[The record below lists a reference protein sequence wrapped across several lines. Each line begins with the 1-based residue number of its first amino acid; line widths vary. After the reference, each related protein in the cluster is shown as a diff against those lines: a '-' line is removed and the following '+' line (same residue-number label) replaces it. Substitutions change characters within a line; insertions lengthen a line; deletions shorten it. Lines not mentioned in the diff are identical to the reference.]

1 MSQTTA
7 GRAIVAALE
16 RAGIR
21 HAFTVP
27 GESFLE
33 LLDALRDS
41 SIRLVT
47 TRHEAG
53 AGFMAEAYA
62 QLTGRPAVCLATR
75 AVGTANLAIALHTA
89 MQDSAPLVA
98 ISGQVPRA
106 FRGREAFQE
115 ADLAATFGGLC
126 KAAVELD
133 DPADAAGEVE
143 RLALLARAGRP
154 GPVLIAIPEDVLRA
168 PVDAPWPA
176 GREPWGTQPA
186 GREPA
191 EMQPAER
198 DPAAARGADGGGAG
212 AAASRGAAASGGAA
226 ASAGPG
232 AGAAAAG
239 ETIEPPVPTS
249 DDVAEVLRVLAS
261 AERPVVVAGGGV
273 LRSGATAELRAFAE
287 EAGLAVIAAWR
298 RPDVFPGDSPRYLGA
313 TGLSAARTV
322 RPRLLEADVILAL
335 GTRLSEI
342 ASFEYAVPAP
352 ATRLIHVDVEPGF
365 RGDRPA
371 PALAVRA
378 DARAFLRTA
387 LALLVRA
394 RSAAGGPGAGAVRPD
409 APLAAR
415 RAADL
420 ARERAAYLAAVTL
433 PDPGPRGAG
442 DRAHPAT
449 VVAALR
455 RHLPE
460 DAILTTDAGNF
471 AGWAARYLP
480 VPAGG
485 RFLGPTSGAM
495 GYGLPAAIGAGI
507 AARELE
513 GRARPLVALGGDGG
527 LAMLMAEL
535 ETAVRERLR
544 LTVVVFDNAMYGT
557 IRMHQER
564 AYPTRVAATDLGA
577 IDFAAVAEAC
587 GARAFRAADDREVDG
602 AVAAALR
609 LPEVALV
616 HVLTDPRVIS
626 VDATLPG

>member
-115 ADLAATFGGLC
+115 ADLAATFGRLC

-168 PVDAPWPA
+168 P
-176 GREPWGTQPA
+176 
-186 GREPA
+186 
-191 EMQPAER
+191 
-198 DPAAARGADGGGAG
+198 AAARGADGGGAG
-212 AAASRGAAASGGAA
+212 AAASGGAA
-226 ASAGPG
+226 ANAGPG
-232 AGAAAAG
+232 AAAAAAG
-239 ETIEPPVPTS
+239 GTIEPPVPTT
-249 DDVAEVLRVLAS
+249 DEVAEVLRVLAS
-261 AERPVVVAGGGV
+261 ADRPVVVAGGGV

-415 RAADL
+415 RAEDL
-420 ARERAAYLAAVTL
+420 ARDRAAYLAAVTL

-513 GRARPLVALGGDGG
+513 GRARPLVALAGDGG

-564 AYPTRVAATDLGA
+564 AYPSRVAATDLGA

>member
-1 MSQTTA
+1 MSQVTA
-7 GRAIVAALE
+7 GRAVVTALE

-75 AVGTANLAIALHTA
+75 AVGTANLSIALHTA

-115 ADLAATFGGLC
+115 TDLAATFGALC
-126 KAAVELD
+126 KGAAELD
-133 DPADAAGEVE
+133 EPAGAAGEVE
-143 RLALLARAGRP
+143 RLALLARSGRP
-154 GPVLIAIPEDVLRA
+154 GPVLVAVPEDVLRA
-168 PVDAPWPA
+168 PVDAPWPT
-176 GREPWGTQPA
+176 GPGEPGTV
-186 GREPA
+186 
-191 EMQPAER
+191 
-198 DPAAARGADGGGAG
+198 AAAPA
-212 AAASRGAAASGGAA
+212 
-226 ASAGPG
+226 PP
-232 AGAAAAG
+232 
-239 ETIEPPVPTS
+239 EPPVG
-249 DDVAEVLRVLAS
+249 EVRGALRLLAS
-261 AERPVVVAGGGV
+261 ARRPVLVAGGGV

-287 EAGLAVIAAWR
+287 AAELAVIAAWR
-298 RPDVFPGDSPRYLGA
+298 RPDVFPNDSPRYLGA

-335 GTRLSEI
+335 GTRLSEV

-352 ATRLIHVDVEPGF
+352 ATRLVHVDVEPGF

-371 PALAVRA
+371 PALTVRA
-378 DARAFLRTA
+378 DARAFLRVA
-387 LALLVRA
+387 LALLGEA
-394 RSAAGGPGAGAVRPD
+394 GPGASGRGPGALRPP
-409 APLAAR
+409 ASLAAR

-420 ARERAAYLAAVTL
+420 ARDRAAYVAAVEL

-442 DRAHPAT
+442 GRAHPAT

-460 DAILTTDAGNF
+460 DAIVTTDAGNF

-507 AARELE
+507 AARELQ
-513 GRARPLVALGGDGG
+513 GRPRPVVALAGDGG
-527 LAMLMAEL
+527 FAMLMAEL
-535 ETAVRERLR
+535 ETAVREDLR
-544 LTVVVFDNAMYGT
+544 LAVVVFDNAMYGT

-564 AYPTRVAATDLGA
+564 AYPRRVAATDLGA
-577 IDFAAVAEAC
+577 IDFGAVAEAC
-587 GARAFRAADDREVDG
+587 GARAFRAVHDGEVGD
-602 AVAAALR
+602 AVAAAMR
-609 LPEVALV
+609 HPGVALV